1 MGKNKQFNSRGKYLQ
16 EVFLIEKLP
25 FLDTDTQLFSVLAS
39 NTFNSIYLFI
49 FKFYLDN
56 KLLIAFE

>member
-39 NTFNSIYLFI
+39 NTFNSIYLFFNSI
-49 FKFYLDN
+49 
-56 KLLIAFE
+56 